1 MRLGYPSRRRSPRA
15 AALLLALCAHACQA
29 FVEPDTLA
37 GIGASC
43 REDTECHASSC
54 INGVCALECES
65 QDDCPDGTLCTEVK
79 LCQLPLK
86 VAFVVPTSGA
96 NQDWTTAHL
105 VGAQAAVAP
114 LAFVAT
120 QVFDGADTAE
130 EAAGLVQQAVNE
142 GFQVVFGASS
152 DFNGAMQAAAGAN
165 PGVQFFT
172 CGGGGGA
179 SNHHGYY
186 GRLYEA
192 WYIAGKVAAKK
203 TTTNRLGAVGS
214 YVTPAVVRHINAFT
228 LGALS
233 ENPII
238 EVEVRWM
245 HEWID
250 PVQVGVPPEDEDR
263 VLASQLLATG
273 CDVISY
279 HGYKRSAA
287 SKVAESA
294 GASVIGNNFELACDD
309 PKIENCIGT
318 VYWNWAPLYRD
329 LIVAVHGQQ
338 LQPGANAL
346 AGLQV
351 NPAESVPNF
360 KVVDPN
366 LQTLVDE
373 QRNALA
379 SAGGVGPVFSGPF
392 CTNGQRDPLCVDEG
406 STIGEDELRGMC
418 WFVDGVVTSDG
429 ADPPVDTPATV
440 PAEGDCG
447 GS

>member
-1 MRLGYPSRRRSPRA
+1 MARWSS
-15 AALLLALCAHACQA
+15 ALAVLVFGTHSCQA

-43 REDTECHASSC
+43 RADTDCQASSC
-54 INGVCALECES
+54 IGEVCALECES

-86 VAFVVPTSGA
+86 VALVVPTSGS

-142 GFQVVFGASS
+142 GFQVIFGASS
-152 DFNGAMQAAAGAN
+152 DFNGAMSAAADQN

-172 CGGGGGA
+172 CGGGGGP

-192 WYIAGKVAAKK
+192 WYIAGKVAAAK
-203 TTTNRLGAVGS
+203 TTTGRLGAIGS

-228 LGALS
+228 RGARS
-233 ENPII
+233 VDETIV
-238 EVEVRWM
+238 VEVRWM
-245 HEWID
+245 GEWID
-250 PVQVGVPPEDEDR
+250 PVPVGSPPEDVER
-263 VLASQLLATG
+263 MLASQLLATG

-287 SKVAESA
+287 FEVAESGGA
-294 GASVIGNNFELACDD
+294 GDFVIGNNFELACDD

-338 LQPGANAL
+338 VQPGASAL
-346 AGLQV
+346 AKIQID
-351 NPAESVPNF
+351 PAESVPNF

-373 QRNALA
+373 QRTALA
-379 SAGGVGPVFSGPF
+379 NAGGGGPVFTGQF
-392 CTNGQRDPLCVDEG
+392 CTNGEQRQPKCVDAG
-406 STIGEDELRGMC
+406 VTIEEDELRDMC
-418 WFVDGVVTSDG
+418 WFVDGVKTSDG
-429 ADPPVDTPATV
+429 GDPPVDAEATV

-447 GS
+447 G